1 MTFPIAIC
9 FIATLS
15 IPEPSHAGERVQL
28 SAKWRRKKK
37 DSKRFSFL
45 RAFSKP
51 KEKEDTQVFRFKTS
65 WTKRRTYVEKKIP
78 LKAYKP
84 KTRGAPKPLID
95 ILEDDAEV
103 IVVAEFAGFDKEN
116 IRTSVKD
123 QRLTLSAH
131 TSDRKYYKS
140 LNLPRRVIPATIRT
154 AYKNGVLEIR
164 LKKADEKKT
173 IHNVA
178 G

>member
-1 MTFPIAIC
+1 M
-9 FIATLS
+9 
-15 IPEPSHAGERVQL
+15 

-37 DSKRFSFL
+37 DSKRFSFFK
-45 RAFSKP
+45 AFSKP
-51 KEKEDTQVFRFKTS
+51 KEKEDTHVFRFKTS
-65 WTKRRTYVEKKIP
+65 WTKRKTYAEKKTT
-78 LKAYKP
+78 LKMYKP
-84 KTRGAPKPLID
+84 ERKSEPKPLID
-95 ILEDDAEV
+95 VLEDDDEI

-116 IRTSVKD
+116 IRTNVKN

-131 TSDRKYYKS
+131 TSDRKYHKS

-164 LKKADEKKT
+164 LKKADEKKA
-173 IHNVA
+173 IRNVA